1 MPDKVHG
8 CYVRFQGLDIEKQTD
23 RRAFLQSIVGSLCRR
38 GLDATVAP
46 IEVFDNFDIV
56 VLNVNREVLSKVL
69 SGYSNLSPQ
78 ILENESYGKEVVES
92 AWQNRVRIEVLKK
105 NFLKIGDR
113 YILKTDILNKESSY
127 KRSYRIQASLENG
140 YPCVWIDARTRIMLQ
155 LNEKEIDEA
164 DKMGEESE
172 IKVRVLPNWLRGI
185 LIGRAGKTADEMEFP
200 LRNRMLKTTEY
211 WKVKHGIDFVTTKD
225 EMLDVNIPSFGRTL
239 PYPKSCVFKEF
250 KERTKLPETLK
261 KDPDERIKYVTEF
274 VKTFLSSLH
283 FLNQTISFEG
293 PIVAESLSYQEY
305 SYPSSNQMF
314 VVAGTNAQAPVDKIH
329 DLLKQYGPYAGKING
344 KYIAIHFGNTD
355 ETKQAIRY
363 IEKTYRRLNLGE
375 LEPITEIGENGFID
389 TGGDKVADYTSAI
402 AELRSK
408 LITKKEKVLAIIV
421 LPSIYAAD
429 IYYKSRDQLFER
441 IFGTEPFPCQ
451 AIGYETVEKILQ
463 GDRSAYAI
471 AANTASQCYIK
482 FGGTGTAVWILK
494 EPADSKIPG
503 IIVGTSCYAYHD
515 VSRRPKLKAS
525 ATAYSAMTDS
535 YGRYIATGTK
545 PVGGEKLSP
554 AAFYDILVD
563 LIQRISIFSQRYIG
577 IDGKKLSFSRFVFAK
592 DGIIRDDE
600 ANMMEQV
607 IMNGI
612 PDEKK
617 ESIPELLKRIPM
629 FPKSLIIDIIGV
641 NKTPNKRIFDLKL
654 GRYFNVPEGTAIAFN
669 ENEGLLV
676 SCSSRTGTAQ
686 PVEISIKKH
695 LCLNMNG
702 VPRPHILQIMDEYYR
717 LTKLNWSS
725 LFKQGKYA
733 LPQILTQN
741 LGENISAGV
750 RVPDDMVLL

>member
-1 MPDKVHG
+1 MKYLNLFKSKTKVPDEVHG

-38 GLDATVAP
+38 GFDATVAP
-46 IEVFDNFDIV
+46 MEVFDNFDVV
-56 VLNVNREVLSKVL
+56 VLNVNREVLSKTL

-78 ILENESYGKEVVES
+78 IVENESYSKEVIES
-92 AWQNRVRIEVLKK
+92 AWQNKVRIEVLKK

-113 YILKTDILNKESSY
+113 YILKTDILNKENPY

-140 YPCVWIDARTRIMLQ
+140 YPCVWIDAKTRVMLQ

-164 DKMGEESE
+164 DTMGEDSE

-200 LRNRMLKTTEY
+200 IRTRMLKTKEY
-211 WKVKHGIDFVTTKD
+211 WKVKHGIDFITPKD

-239 PYPKSCVFKEF
+239 PYPESCIFSEF
-250 KERTKLPETLK
+250 RERSKLPETLK
-261 KDPDERIKYVTEF
+261 KDPDERIRYVTEF
-274 VKTFLSSLH
+274 FKTFLSSLC

-293 PIVAESLSYQEY
+293 PIIAESLGYQEY
-305 SYPSSNQMF
+305 SYPSSNQIF
-314 VVAGTNAQAPVDKIH
+314 VVAGANAQAPVDKIH
-329 DLLKQYGPYAGKING
+329 DLLKQHGPHAGKING
-344 KYIAIHFGNTD
+344 KYIVIHFGNTD
-355 ETKQAIRY
+355 GTKQAIKF
-363 IEKTYRRLNLGE
+363 IEKAYRRLNLGE
-375 LEPITEIGENGFID
+375 LESITEIGNNGFID

-402 AELRSK
+402 VEIRSK
-408 LITKKEKVLAIIV
+408 LMTKKEKVLAIII

-441 IFGTEPFPCQ
+441 IFGTEPSPCQ

-471 AANTASQCYIK
+471 AANTASQCY
-482 FGGTGTAVWILK
+482 
-494 EPADSKIPG
+494 
-503 IIVGTSCYAYHD
+503 AYHD

-535 YGRYIATGTK
+535 YGRYITTGTK

-554 AAFYDILVD
+554 SAFYDILVD
-563 LIQRISIFSQRYIG
+563 LIQRISIFSQRCTG
-577 IDGKKLSFSRFVFAK
+577 IDGKKLSFNRFVFAK
-592 DGIIRDDE
+592 DGIISDDE
-600 ANMMEQV
+600 ADIMEKV
-607 IMNGI
+607 IMSGI

-617 ESIPELLKRIPM
+617 EPIPELLKRISM
-629 FPKSLIIDIIGV
+629 FPKSLIIDIIRV

-654 GRYFNVPEGTAIAFN
+654 GRYFNVPGGTAIAFN

-676 SCSSRTGTAQ
+676 SCSSRIGTAQ
-686 PVEISIKKH
+686 PVEISLKKH
-695 LCLNMNG
+695 LCLNTNG
-702 VPRPHILQIMDEYYR
+702 VPRPHVLQIMDEYYR

-725 LFKQGKYA
+725 LFKQGRYA

-741 LGENISAGV
+741 LGENVSAGV